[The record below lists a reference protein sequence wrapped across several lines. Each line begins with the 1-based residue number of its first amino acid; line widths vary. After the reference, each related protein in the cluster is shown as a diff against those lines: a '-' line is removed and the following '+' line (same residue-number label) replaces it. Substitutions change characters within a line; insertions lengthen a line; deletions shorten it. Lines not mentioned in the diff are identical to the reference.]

1 MRGERG
7 RGKTSR
13 VTQALPVSLADIRAA
28 ASRIA
33 GAVVHTPCLRSE
45 TLSRIAKADVWV
57 KFENLQFTAS
67 FKERGALNTL
77 LQLTPEERRRGV
89 IAMSAGN
96 HAQGVAYHAGRL
108 GIPATIVMPS
118 FTPNNKVKHTRDHG
132 ARVVLKGDT
141 LSESAAEAHRLAEAE
156 KLVFVHPYDDP
167 RIIAGQGTIALEM
180 LEDVPQLDTLVVPVG
195 GGGMIAGCAVA
206 ARGLRPDVKVIGV
219 ESAGYSAM
227 RQLLAGEEVTVG
239 GDTIAEGIAV
249 RDIGKAPLAIARALV
264 DRVLAVDEVAIERAI
279 ALFLEVEKTVAEGAG
294 AAGLAALLA
303 YPEHFAGRKVG
314 LVLCGGNIDTRLL
327 ASVLLRG
334 LVRDGRIVRLRL
346 MIGDL
351 PGQLAR
357 VAGLIGGAGG
367 NIVEVQHQRLFGSV
381 VAKATELDVT
391 VETRDRGHARELV
404 QALETEGF
412 KVRVLEG
419 ADA

>member
-1 MRGERG
+1 M
-7 RGKTSR
+7 SSS
-13 VTQALPVSLADIRAA
+13 LPVTLDDVRVAA
-28 ASRIA
+28 KRIA

-77 LQLTPEERRRGV
+77 LQLNAEERKRGV

-108 GIPATIVMPS
+108 GIPTTIVMPS
-118 FTPNNKVKHTRDHG
+118 FTPNTKVKHTRDHG

-141 LSESAAEAHRLAEAE
+141 LSEAAAEAHRLADAE

-180 LEDVPQLDTLVVPVG
+180 IEDAPEIDTLVVPVG
-195 GGGMIAGCAVA
+195 GGGMIAGCAVV
-206 ARGLRPDVKVIGV
+206 ARGLKPDVKVIGV

-227 RQLLAGEEVTVG
+227 RQLLAGEQVTVG

-249 RDIGKAPLAIARALV
+249 RDIGTAPLAIARALV
-264 DRVLAVDEVAIERAI
+264 DRVVAVDEVAIERAI

-303 YPEHFAGRKVG
+303 HPQDFTGRKVG

-357 VAGLIGGAGG
+357 VAGLIGEAGG

-391 VETRDRGHARELV
+391 VETRDRDHARELV
-404 QALETEGF
+404 RALQAAGF
-412 KVRVLEG
+412 RVRVLEG

>member
-1 MRGERG
+1 MS
-7 RGKTSR
+7 T
-13 VTQALPVSLADIRAA
+13 LPVTLEDVEYAA
-28 ASRIA
+28 ARI
-33 GAVVHTPCLRSE
+33 GDAVVHTPCLRSE

-77 LQLTPEERRRGV
+77 LQLTDEEKKRGV

-118 FTPNNKVKHTRDHG
+118 FTPNTKVEHTRGHG
-132 ARVVLKGDT
+132 ARVVLHGDT
-141 LSESAAEAHRLAEAE
+141 LAEAATEAHRLADAG

-180 LEDVPQLDTLVVPVG
+180 LQDAPEIDTIVAPVG

-206 ARGLRPDVKVIGV
+206 ARGLKPDIKVIGV
-219 ESAGYSAM
+219 ETTSYSAM
-227 RQLLAGEEVTVG
+227 HQLLAGEPVTAG

-249 RDIGKAPLAIARALV
+249 RDIGKTPLAIARALL
-264 DRVLAVDEVAIERAI
+264 DQVLTVDEVAIERAI

-303 YPEHFAGRKVG
+303 HPQHFIGRKVG
-314 LVLCGGNIDTRLL
+314 LVLSGGNIDTRLL

-357 VAGLIGGAGG
+357 VSGLIGKAGG
-367 NIVEVQHQRLFGSV
+367 NIVEVQHQRLFGAV
-381 VAKATELDVT
+381 VAKRTELDVT
-391 VETRDRGHARELV
+391 VETRGRDHARELV
-404 QALETEGF
+404 EALSAEGF

>member
-1 MRGERG
+1 MTE
-7 RGKTSR
+7 
-13 VTQALPVSLADIRAA
+13 LPVTLEDVQQAA
-28 ASRIA
+28 ARIA
-33 GAVVHTPCLRSE
+33 GAVVRTPCLRSE
-45 TLSRIAKADVWV
+45 TLSRIARADVWV

-77 LQLTPEERRRGV
+77 LQLTPDERARGV

-118 FTPNNKVKHTRDHG
+118 FTPNVKVEHTRGHG
-132 ARVVLKGDT
+132 ARIVLHGDT
-141 LSESAAEAHRLAEAE
+141 LSEAAEEAHRLAAAD

-167 RIIAGQGTIALEM
+167 RIIAGQGTIGLEM
-180 LEDVPQLDTLVVPVG
+180 LQEVPQLDTLVVPVG

-206 ARGLRPDVKVIGV
+206 ARGLKPDMKVIGV
-219 ESAGYSAM
+219 ETAGYSAM
-227 RQLLAGEEVTVG
+227 RQLLAGEAVAVG

-264 DRVLAVDEVAIERAI
+264 DCVLSVDEVAIERAM
-279 ALFLEVEKTVAEGAG
+279 ALLIEVEKTVAEGAG
-294 AAGLAALLA
+294 AAGLAAVLGH
-303 YPEHFAGRKVG
+303 PDPFTGRKIG
-314 LVLCGGNIDTRLL
+314 LVLSGGNVDMRLL

-357 VAGLIGGAGG
+357 VAGLIGKAGG
-367 NIVEVQHQRLFGSV
+367 NIVDVQHQRLFGGV
-381 VAKATELDVT
+381 VAKAAELDVT
-391 VETRDRGHARELV
+391 VETRDRHHVRELV
-404 QALETEGF
+404 AVLSAEGF

>member
-1 MRGERG
+1 M
-7 RGKTSR
+7 
-13 VTQALPVSLADIRAA
+13 VTLQDVQDAA
-28 ASRIA
+28 KRIA

-45 TLSRIAKADVWV
+45 TLSRIAKADIWL

-77 LQLTPEERRRGV
+77 LQLTPDERKRGV

-108 GIPATIVMPS
+108 GIPATIVMPA
-118 FTPNNKVKHTRDHG
+118 FTPNMKVTHTRGHG
-132 ARVVLKGDT
+132 AKVVLHGNT
-141 LSESAAEAHRLAEAE
+141 LAEAAAEAHRLAAAE

-180 LEDVPQLDTLVVPVG
+180 LQDVPELDTLVAPVG

-206 ARGLRPDVKVIGV
+206 ARGLKPDLKVIGV
-219 ESAGYSAM
+219 ETAGYSAM
-227 RQLLAGEEVTVG
+227 RQQMAGEPVTAG

-249 RDIGKAPLAIARALV
+249 RDIGELPLKICRALLEKV
-264 DRVLAVDEVAIERAI
+264 VSVDEVTIERAI
-279 ALFLEVEKTVAEGAG
+279 ALLLEVEKTVVEGAG

-303 YPEHFAGRKVG
+303 YPDLFRGRKVG
-314 LVLCGGNIDTRLL
+314 LVLSGGNIDTRLL

-334 LVRDGRIVRLRL
+334 LVRDGRIVQLRL
-346 MIGDL
+346 MIGDA

-357 VAGLIGGAGG
+357 VATIIGKLGG
-367 NIVEVQHQRLFGSV
+367 NIVEVQHQRLFGV

-391 VETRDRGHARELV
+391 VETRDRAHVRELV
-404 QALETEGF
+404 AALEADGF
-412 KVRVLEG
+412 KVHLWQGPEN
-419 ADA
+419 

>member
-1 MRGERG
+1 MTE
-7 RGKTSR
+7 
-13 VTQALPVSLADIRAA
+13 LPVTLEDVRLAAT
-28 ASRIA
+28 RIG

-45 TLSRIAKADVWV
+45 TLSRVVHADVWV

-77 LQLTPEERRRGV
+77 LQLGDAERKRGV

-118 FTPNNKVKHTRDHG
+118 FTPNVKVKHTKSHG
-132 ARVVLKGDT
+132 ARVVLHGET
-141 LSESAAEAHRLAEAE
+141 LAEAAAEAHRIADAER
-156 KLVFVHPYDDP
+156 LVFVHPYDDQ
-167 RIIAGQGTIALEM
+167 RIIAGQGTLALEM
-180 LEDVPQLDTLVVPVG
+180 LQDVPELDTLVAPVG
-195 GGGMIAGCAVA
+195 GGGMIGGCAVA
-206 ARGLRPDVKVIGV
+206 ARGLKPDLKVIGV
-219 ESAGYSAM
+219 ETAGYSAM
-227 RQLLAGEEVTVG
+227 RQLLGNEPVTAG

-249 RDIGKAPLAIARALV
+249 RDIGKVPLALARALLE
-264 DRVLAVDEVAIERAI
+264 RVVSVDEVAIERAI
-279 ALFLEVEKTVAEGAG
+279 SLFLEVEKTVAEGAG
-294 AAGLAALLA
+294 AAGLAAMLSHPDL
-303 YPEHFAGRKVG
+303 FTGRKVG
-314 LVLCGGNIDTRLL
+314 LVLSGGNNDTRLL

-346 MIGDL
+346 MIGDA

-357 VAGLIGGAGG
+357 VAGVIGKSGG
-367 NIVEVQHQRLFGSV
+367 NIVEVQHQRLFGGV

-391 VETRDRGHARELV
+391 VETRDRNPVSELV
-404 QALETEGF
+404 TALQSEGF

-419 ADA
+419 VDA

>member
-1 MRGERG
+1 M
-7 RGKTSR
+7 
-13 VTQALPVSLADIRAA
+13 VTLQDVRAA
-28 ASRIA
+28 AERIA

-45 TLSRIAKADVWV
+45 TLSRIAKAEIWL

-77 LQLTPEERRRGV
+77 LQLTPDERKRGV

-108 GIPATIVMPS
+108 GIPATIVMPA
-118 FTPNNKVKHTRDHG
+118 FTPNTKVTHTRGHG
-132 ARVVLKGDT
+132 AKVVLHGNT
-141 LSESAAEAHRLAEAE
+141 LAEAATEAHRLADAG

-180 LEDVPQLDTLVVPVG
+180 LQDVPELDTLVAPVG

-206 ARGLRPDVKVIGV
+206 ARGLKPDLKVIGV
-219 ESAGYSAM
+219 ETTGYSAM
-227 RQLLAGEEVTVG
+227 RQQMAGEPVTAG

-249 RDIGKAPLAIARALV
+249 RDIGELPLKICRALLEKV
-264 DRVLAVDEVAIERAI
+264 VSVDEVTIERAI
-279 ALFLEVEKTVAEGAG
+279 ALLLEVEKTVVEGAG

-303 YPEHFAGRKVG
+303 YPELFRGRKVG
-314 LVLCGGNIDTRLL
+314 LVLSGGNIDTRLL

-334 LVRDGRIVRLRL
+334 LVRDGRIVQLRL
-346 MIGDL
+346 MIGDA

-357 VAGLIGGAGG
+357 VATIIGKFGG
-367 NIVEVQHQRLFGSV
+367 NIVEVQHQRLFGV

-391 VETRDRGHARELV
+391 VETRDRAHVRELV
-404 QALETEGF
+404 AALEADGF
-412 KVRVLEG
+412 KVHLREG
-419 ADA
+419 PEV

>member
-1 MRGERG
+1 MH
-7 RGKTSR
+7 
-13 VTQALPVSLADIRAA
+13 ALPVTLKDVELAA
-28 ASRIA
+28 ARIA

-45 TLSRIAKADVWV
+45 TLSRIAKADIWL

-77 LQLTPEERRRGV
+77 LQLTSEERKRGV

-118 FTPNNKVKHTRDHG
+118 FTPNTKVEHTRGHG
-132 ARVVLKGDT
+132 ARVVLHGDT
-141 LSESAAEAHRLAEAE
+141 LAEAGVEAHRLADAE

-180 LEDVPQLDTLVVPVG
+180 LQDAPEIDTLVAPVG

-206 ARGLRPDVKVIGV
+206 ARALKPDLKVIGV
-219 ESAGYSAM
+219 ETASYSAM
-227 RQLLAGEEVTVG
+227 RQLLAGEPVSTG

-249 RDIGKAPLAIARALV
+249 RDIGKAPLAIARALLDQV
-264 DRVLAVDEVAIERAI
+264 VSVDEVAIEHAI
-279 ALFLEVEKTVAEGAG
+279 ALLLEVEKTVTEGAG

-303 YPEHFAGRKVG
+303 YPQLFVGRKVG
-314 LVLCGGNIDTRLL
+314 LVLSGGNIDTRLL

-346 MIGDL
+346 MISDL

-357 VAGLIGGAGG
+357 VSGLIGKAGG
-367 NIVEVQHQRLFGSV
+367 NIVEVQHQRLFGAV
-381 VAKATELDVT
+381 VAKRTELDVT
-391 VETRDRGHARELV
+391 VETRGRDHARELV
-404 QALETEGF
+404 TALSAEGF

>member
-1 MRGERG
+1 
-7 RGKTSR
+7 
-13 VTQALPVSLADIRAA
+13 
-28 ASRIA
+28 
-33 GAVVHTPCLRSE
+33 
-45 TLSRIAKADVWV
+45 
-57 KFENLQFTAS
+57 
-67 FKERGALNTL
+67 
-77 LQLTPEERRRGV
+77 
-89 IAMSAGN
+89 
-96 HAQGVAYHAGRL
+96 
-108 GIPATIVMPS
+108 
-118 FTPNNKVKHTRDHG
+118 
-132 ARVVLKGDT
+132 
-141 LSESAAEAHRLAEAE
+141 
-156 KLVFVHPYDDP
+156 VHPYDDP

-180 LEDVPQLDTLVVPVG
+180 LQDVPDLDTLVVPVG

-206 ARGLRPDVKVIGV
+206 ARGLKPEVKVIGV

-227 RQLLAGEEVTVG
+227 HQLLAGKPVTVG

-249 RDIGKAPLAIARALV
+249 RDIGKTPLAIARALV
-264 DRVLAVDEVAIERAI
+264 DRVLTVDEVAIEHAI

-303 YPEHFAGRKVG
+303 HPQHFTGRKVG

-334 LVRDGRIVRLRL
+334 LVRDGRIARLRL

-357 VAGLIGGAGG
+357 VAGLIGKAGG
-367 NIVEVQHQRLFGSV
+367 NIVEVQHQRLFGV

-391 VETRDRGHARELV
+391 VETRGRDHMRELV
-404 QALETEGF
+404 TALEAEGF

-419 ADA
+419 AEA

>member
-1 MRGERG
+1 MS
-7 RGKTSR
+7 TDP
-13 VTQALPVSLADIRAA
+13 LPVSLADVRAA
-28 ASRIA
+28 AERIK

-77 LQLTPEERRRGV
+77 LQLSDEERRRGV

-118 FTPNNKVKHTRDHG
+118 FTPNTKVKHTRDHG

-141 LSESAAEAHRLAEAE
+141 LSEAAAEAHRLADAE

-180 LEDVPQLDTLVVPVG
+180 MEDAPEIDTLVVPVG
-195 GGGMIAGCAVA
+195 GGGMLAGCAVA
-206 ARGLRPDVKVIGV
+206 ARGLKPDVKMIGV

-227 RQLLAGEEVTVG
+227 RQLLAGEAVTVG

-249 RDIGKAPLAIARALV
+249 RDIGQAPLAIARALV
-264 DRVLAVDEVAIERAI
+264 DRVLAVDEVSIERAI

-303 YPEHFAGRKVG
+303 HPEVFKSRKVG
-314 LVLCGGNIDTRLL
+314 LILCGGNIDTRLL

-346 MIGDL
+346 MIPDL

-357 VAGLIGGAGG
+357 VARLIGGAGG

-391 VETRDRGHARELV
+391 VESRDRDHARELV
-404 QALETEGF
+404 AALQAEGF

>member
-1 MRGERG
+1 M
-7 RGKTSR
+7 SSFP
-13 VTQALPVSLADIRAA
+13 VTLDDIRAA
-28 ASRIA
+28 ARRID
-33 GAVVHTPCLRSE
+33 GAIVRTPCLRSE
-45 TLSRIAKADVWV
+45 TLSRIAKAEIWV

-77 LQLTPEERRRGV
+77 LQLTPDECKRGV

-118 FTPNNKVKHTRDHG
+118 FTPNTKVTHTKGHG
-132 ARVVLKGDT
+132 AKVVLHGDT
-141 LSESAAEAHRLAEAE
+141 LAEAGNEAHRLADAGG
-156 KLVFVHPYDDP
+156 LVFVHPYDDP
-167 RIIAGQGTIALEM
+167 RIIAGQGTVALEM
-180 LEDVPQLDTLVVPVG
+180 LEEAPELDTVVVPVG
-195 GGGMIAGCAVA
+195 GGGLIAGCAIA
-206 ARGLRPDVKVIGV
+206 ARGLKNDLKMVGA
-219 ESAGYSAM
+219 EAAGYSAM
-227 RQLLAGEEVTVG
+227 RQLLTQEPIKTG

-249 RDIGKAPLAIARALV
+249 TQIGKLPLEVARELIE
-264 DRVLAVDEVAIERAI
+264 RVLSVDEVAIERAM
-279 ALFLEVEKTVAEGAG
+279 ALYIEVEKTVTEGAG
-294 AAGLAALLA
+294 AAGLAAVIA
-303 YPEHFAGRKVG
+303 YPELFAGRKVG
-314 LVLCGGNIDTRLL
+314 LVLSGGNIDTRLL

-346 MIGDL
+346 MIGDA

-357 VAGLIGGAGG
+357 VAGLIGKAGG
-367 NIVEVQHQRLFGSV
+367 NIVEVQHQRLFGGV

-391 VETRDRGHARELV
+391 VETRDRGHVRELV
-404 QALETEGF
+404 AALESVGF

>member
-1 MRGERG
+1 M
-7 RGKTSR
+7 TDAFS
-13 VTQALPVSLADIRAA
+13 VSLADVQAA
-28 ASRIA
+28 ARRIA
-33 GAVVHTPCLRSE
+33 GAVVRTPCLRSE
-45 TLSRIAKADVWV
+45 TLSRIAKADIWV

-77 LQLTPEERRRGV
+77 LQLTPDERKRGV

-118 FTPNNKVKHTRDHG
+118 FTPNTKVSHTRGHG
-132 ARVVLKGDT
+132 ARVVLLGNT
-141 LSESAAEAHRLAEAE
+141 LAEAATEAWRLAEAE
-156 KLVFVHPYDDP
+156 QLVFVHPYDDP

-180 LEDVPQLDTLVVPVG
+180 LQDAPEIDTIVVPVG
-195 GGGMIAGCAVA
+195 GGGMIAGCAIA
-206 ARGLRPDVKVIGV
+206 ARGLKPDLKVIGV
-219 ESAGYSAM
+219 ESSNYSAM
-227 RQLLAGEEVTVG
+227 RQLLAGEAVTAA

-249 RDIGKAPLAIARALV
+249 RDIGKVPLAIARALL
-264 DRVLAVDEVAIERAI
+264 DRVVSVDEIAIERAI
-279 ALFLEVEKTVAEGAG
+279 ALFLEVEKTVTEGAG
-294 AAGLAALLA
+294 ATGLAALLA
-303 YPEHFAGRKVG
+303 YPELFTGRKVG
-314 LVLCGGNIDTRLL
+314 LVLSGGNIDTRLL

-346 MIGDL
+346 MIGDA

-357 VAGLIGGAGG
+357 VATVIGKSGG
-367 NIVEVQHQRLFGSV
+367 NIVEVQHQRLFGV

-391 VETRDRGHARELV
+391 VETRDRNHFKELV
-404 QALETEGF
+404 SALNTEGF
-412 KVRVLEG
+412 TVRVLEG

>member
-1 MRGERG
+1 MTTEAPPV
-7 RGKTSR
+7 S
-13 VTQALPVSLADIRAA
+13 LPVSLADIRAA

-77 LQLTPEERRRGV
+77 LQLSPEERQRGV

-132 ARVVLKGDT
+132 ARVVLIGDT
-141 LSESAAEAHRLAEAE
+141 LAEAAAEARRLAETE

-180 LEDVPQLDTLVVPVG
+180 IDDVPQLDTLVVPVG
-195 GGGMIAGCAVA
+195 GGGMIAGCAIA
-206 ARGLRPDVKVIGV
+206 ARGLRPDIKVIGV

-227 RQLLAGEEVTVG
+227 RQLLAGDSVTVG

-249 RDIGKAPLAIARALV
+249 RDIGQMPLAIARALV

-303 YPEHFAGRKVG
+303 HPQHFAGRKVG
-314 LVLCGGNIDTRLL
+314 LILCGGNIDTRLL

-381 VAKATELDVT
+381 VAKSTDLDVT
-391 VETRDRGHARELV
+391 VETRDRSHARELV
-404 QALETEGF
+404 QALEAAGF

-419 ADA
+419 EDG

>member
-1 MRGERG
+1 MITLQDVQG
-7 RGKTSR
+7 
-13 VTQALPVSLADIRAA
+13 AA
-28 ASRIA
+28 ARIA
-33 GAVVHTPCLRSE
+33 GAVVRTPCLRSE

-77 LQLTPEERRRGV
+77 LQLTPDERKRGV

-118 FTPNNKVKHTRDHG
+118 FTPNTKVSHTRGHG
-132 ARVVLKGDT
+132 ARVVLSGNT
-141 LSESAAEAHRLAEAE
+141 LSEAGVEAHRIADAE
-156 KLVFVHPYDDP
+156 KLVFVHPYDDA
-167 RIIAGQGTIALEM
+167 RIIAGQGTMALEM
-180 LEDVPQLDTLVVPVG
+180 LEDAPEIDTIVVPVG

-206 ARGLRPDVKVIGV
+206 ARGLKPDLKMIGV
-219 ESAGYSAM
+219 ESSGYSAM
-227 RQLLAGEEVTVG
+227 RQLLAGEPVTAG

-249 RDIGKAPLAIARALV
+249 HDIGKLPLEIARALL
-264 DRVLAVDEVAIERAI
+264 DRVVSVDEIAIERAI
-279 ALFLEVEKTVAEGAG
+279 ALFIEVEKTVTEGAG
-294 AAGLAALLA
+294 ATGLAALIA
-303 YPEHFAGRKVG
+303 YPELFTGRKVG
-314 LVLCGGNIDTRLL
+314 LVLSGGNIDTRLL

-346 MIGDL
+346 MIGDA

-357 VAGLIGGAGG
+357 VTTVIGKLGG
-367 NIVEVQHQRLFGSV
+367 NIVEVQHQRLFGV

-391 VETRDRGHARELV
+391 VETRDGNHFKELV
-404 QALETEGF
+404 SALNTEGF
-412 KVRVLEG
+412 TVRVLEG
-419 ADA
+419 ADH

>member
-1 MRGERG
+1 MITLEDVQG
-7 RGKTSR
+7 
-13 VTQALPVSLADIRAA
+13 AA
-28 ASRIA
+28 ARIA
-33 GAVVHTPCLRSE
+33 GAVVRTPCLRSE
-45 TLSRIAKADVWV
+45 TLSRIARADVWV

-77 LQLTPEERRRGV
+77 LQLTPDERRRGV

-118 FTPNNKVKHTRDHG
+118 FTPNTKVSHTRGHG
-132 ARVVLKGDT
+132 ARVVLSGNT
-141 LSESAAEAHRLAEAE
+141 LSEAGVEAHRIAAAE
-156 KLVFVHPYDDP
+156 KLVFVHPYDDA
-167 RIIAGQGTIALEM
+167 RIIAGQGTMALEM
-180 LEDVPQLDTLVVPVG
+180 LEDAPQIDTIVVPVG

-206 ARGLRPDVKVIGV
+206 ARGLKPDLKVIGV

-227 RQLLAGEEVTVG
+227 RQLLAGEPVTAG

-249 RDIGKAPLAIARALV
+249 RDIGKLPLEIARALL
-264 DRVLAVDEVAIERAI
+264 DRVVSVDEIAIERAI
-279 ALFLEVEKTVAEGAG
+279 ALFIEIEKTVAEGAG
-294 AAGLAALLA
+294 ATGLAALLA
-303 YPEHFAGRKVG
+303 YPKLFTGRKVG
-314 LVLCGGNIDTRLL
+314 IVLSGGNIDTRLL

-346 MIGDL
+346 MIGDA

-357 VAGLIGGAGG
+357 VATVIGKLGG
-367 NIVEVQHQRLFGSV
+367 NIVEVQHQRLFGV

-391 VETRDRGHARELV
+391 IETRDKNHFKELV
-404 QALETEGF
+404 SGLNTEGF
-412 KVRVLEG
+412 TVRVLEG